1 MPRRMNLL
9 VLSLLALAGGCADP
23 PSPVFDAAPED
34 ADATVADA
42 PDAMDGA
49 DGKMGIDRPPAPDLA
64 EDDGAA
70 LDALDA
76 AEPGDVAAVGDVA
89 DDGDAAEVGD
99 VAEEAPPF
107 DASAP
112 TCPGPYLSTITVPAA
127 APVTRAATTS
137 GATRNAD
144 TSCQANATGP
154 EDYHRLDVTVRS
166 VVSLS
171 TEGSATEFD
180 TILAVRR
187 DCDRAA
193 GELACNDDGDSAA
206 TSSRLRVLLDVGSY
220 AVLVDG
226 YNGATG
232 RYQLTARA
240 TPAAANGACTTA
252 AALTPGVTLR
262 AQAVDG
268 GYDPAFA
275 CQPVAA
281 GQLFYTL
288 TVPAGSA
295 GTVTVTP
302 SATPAPWVPVVRIA
316 DRCGATTCAA
326 VTTASPGAPAVATVN
341 NESAAA
347 RTYRVSVSPA
357 AVGPGGTFDLTAEV
371 APPRAG
377 SACSA
382 PLPLAAGADVTGS
395 FGDATV
401 ASEVCRAA
409 ATGRVL
415 FYRIAVPAAT
425 RVDLVVTPD
434 AMSAWTPV
442 VRVLDGCDATAC
454 AADGQGAAGSPFA
467 LSFANGTAAPRSY
480 LVAVGASAPTAG
492 GFTLRATTS
501 ALAEGARCSA
511 PFWLR
516 PDVPVVARNLADGFE
531 PVTAC
536 RATANGRAQ
545 YYLVDLPARSVAT
558 LRVTPSS
565 GWTPVVRVLASCEA
579 TTCLQDELGA
589 FGGASTHVFA
599 NEGTVDRRVLV
610 AVGATAAAATGTYD
624 LALSVSPALTGEVCS
639 LPVALTPGTPRT
651 AQRLEDG
658 RLGPSVCRVTGGP
671 VRYYEL
677 TVNGRQAYTVRV
689 TPTSTPLAWAPQVRV
704 TEGCAATTCEFEAAG
719 SIAAPLLVT
728 GLNEGVSPRTYI
740 LAVNAAST
748 AVTTGT
754 YDLVATLSDPSAG
767 AVCDEALPLVPD
779 VALPGQRTAGGG
791 VSSFACLTGS
801 TGGQLFYDLRIPSG
815 QRARVVATP
824 AAGTTAPPV
833 LRALE
838 SCVAASCI
846 TSVSGTSAG
855 ATLDLANDDLTPR
868 AVKVSLGG
876 STRTTSGTYSL
887 LATLAP
893 LLPGQFCAQSIA
905 LVAGTTARGSTATG
919 VTNASGCLGGSY
931 GGQVFYRVNVPGGR
945 RVTVTATPMTATA
958 ALRLRA
964 TASCAATACA
974 ASNTAAAAGAAATL
988 TLSNPTLADRQLT
1001 VSVASS
1007 VAATNTDFALTAVE
1021 EALTPPVA
1029 SPYMAALISASCDSL
1044 SGATTL
1050 APAAGWSDE
1059 SVTATAALPFAVRFF
1074 GESVTQFAVSSNG
1087 NLQLFDA
1094 DGGSGSPSG
1103 FNGQIPSIAAPNG
1116 LVAPFWDDFAADA
1129 GGVVR
1134 AATLGVTGAR
1144 RFVVEWRNWRF
1155 AAEPGAPLNFQAKLF
1170 EGSGAVEFHYCTSSS
1185 VGTERT
1191 LGASATVGLENRAG
1205 TEAALVAV
1213 DWPGMTRPGNG
1224 WRLTPR

>member
-1 MPRRMNLL
+1 VR
-9 VLSLLALAGGCADP
+9 
-23 PSPVFDAAPED
+23 
-34 ADATVADA
+34 T
-42 PDAMDGA
+42 
-49 DGKMGIDRPPAPDLA
+49 
-64 EDDGAA
+64 
-70 LDALDA
+70 
-76 AEPGDVAAVGDVA
+76 
-89 DDGDAAEVGD
+89 
-99 VAEEAPPF
+99 
-107 DASAP
+107 
-112 TCPGPYLSTITVPAA
+112 
-127 APVTRAATTS
+127 ATTS

-171 TEGSATEFD
+171 TEGGATDFD
-180 TILAVRR
+180 TVLAVRR

-193 GELACNDDGDSAA
+193 GELACNDDGDSAG
-206 TSSRLRVLLDVGSY
+206 TSSRLRALLDVGSY

-252 AALTPGVTLR
+252 TALTPGVALR

-288 TVPAGSA
+288 SVPAGEA

-302 SATPAPWVPVVRIA
+302 NGAPAPWAPVVRIA
-316 DRCGATTCAA
+316 DRCGATTCVA
-326 VTTASPGAPAVATVN
+326 VTAASPGTPAVATVN
-341 NESAAA
+341 NESATA

-357 AVGPGGTFDLTAEV
+357 TVGPGGTFDITAAV
-371 APPRAG
+371 AAPRAG

-382 PLPLAAGADVTGS
+382 PLPLAAGVDVAGS
-395 FGDATV
+395 FADAAV
-401 ASEVCRAA
+401 ATEVCRAA
-409 ATGRVL
+409 ATGRVV
-415 FYRIAVPAAT
+415 FYRITVPAET
-425 RVDLVVTPD
+425 RVDLLVTPD
-434 AMSAWTPV
+434 PMSTWTPV
-442 VRVLDGCDATAC
+442 VRVLEGCAATAC
-454 AADGQGAAGSPFA
+454 AADGQGASAGSPFA
-467 LSFANGTAAPRSY
+467 LAFANGTTASRAY
-480 LVAVGASAPTAG
+480 LVAVGAGAPTAG
-492 GFTLRATTS
+492 AFTLRATTS
-501 ALAEGARCSA
+501 ALAEGARCGA

-516 PDVPVVARNLADGFE
+516 PDVPAIARNLADGFE
-531 PVTAC
+531 AVTAC

-558 LRVTPSS
+558 LRVSPSS
-565 GWTPVVRVLASCEA
+565 GWTPAVRVLAACESS
-579 TTCLQDELGA
+579 TCMRDELGA
-589 FGGASTHVFA
+589 LGAPSTHVFA
-599 NEGTVDRRVLV
+599 NEGAADRRALV

-624 LALSVSPALTGEVCS
+624 LALAVSPALTGEVCS
-639 LPVALTPGTPRT
+639 LPIPLTPGAPRA

-658 RLGPSVCRVTGGP
+658 RLGPSVCRLTGGP
-671 VRYYEL
+671 VRFYEF
-677 TVNGRQAYTVRV
+677 TANGRQAYAVRV

-704 TEGCAATTCEFEAAG
+704 TEGCAATTCEFDAAG
-719 SIAAPLLVT
+719 SIASPLLVT
-728 GLNEGVSPRTYI
+728 GLNDGLSPRTYVV
-740 LAVNAAST
+740 AVNAAST

-754 YDLVATLSDPSAG
+754 YDIVATLSEPAAG

-779 VALPGQRTAGGG
+779 VPLPGQGTAGGG
-791 VSSFACLTGS
+791 VSSFACVTTS
-801 TGGQLFYDLRIPSG
+801 TGGQLFYDLRVPAG

-838 SCVAASCI
+838 SCVSASCVA
-846 TSVSGTSAG
+846 SVSGTSAG
-855 ATLDLANDDLTPR
+855 ATLDLANDDVATRQL
-868 AVKVSLGG
+868 KVSLGG
-876 STRTTSGTYSL
+876 STRTTHGTYSL

-905 LVAGTTARGSTATG
+905 LIPGTAARGSTATG
-919 VTNASGCLGGSY
+919 VTSASGCLGGSY

-964 TASCAATACA
+964 VATCAATSCA

-988 TLSNPTLADRQLT
+988 TLANAALADRQVI
-1001 VSVASS
+1001 VSVANS
-1007 VAATNTDFALTAVE
+1007 VATANTDFTLTAAE
-1021 EALTPPVA
+1021 EPLSPPVT
-1029 SPYMAALISASCDSL
+1029 SPYAAALISASCDTLPSA
-1044 SGATTL
+1044 ATV

-1059 SVTATAALPFAVRFF
+1059 SATATAALPFVMGFF
-1074 GESVTQFAVSSNG
+1074 GEAVTRFAVSSNG

-1094 DGGSGSPSG
+1094 DGGAASPSG
-1103 FNGQIPSIAAPNG
+1103 FNGALPSIAAPNG
-1116 LVAPFWDDFAADA
+1116 LVAPFWDDFAADE
-1129 GGVVR
+1129 GVVR
-1134 AATLGVTGAR
+1134 AATLGATGAQ

-1155 AAEPGAPLNFQAKLF
+1155 AAEPGAPLTFQAKLF
-1170 EGSGAVEFHYCTSSS
+1170 EGTGAVEFHYCLSSS

-1191 LGASATVGLENRAG
+1191 LGASATIGLEDRSG
-1205 TEAALVAV
+1205 TAAALVAV